1 MGETEPNNDQ
11 KPKSEVIEETK
22 LIDNLTIKRT
32 KRHFRPA
39 HYLLK
44 IQSYSLLCDT
54 GVEKYDS
61 GVFEAS
67 GHKWRLSIYP
77 KGNEKMNGS
86 GHISIY
92 LAIVDTE
99 KYTLG
104 WEIYVSF
111 KLFLFDQIQDKFL
124 TIQDVDGVIRRFHD
138 IKTEWGF
145 HKFLSLKSFEDLSQG
160 YLVNDCCVFG
170 AELFVHER
178 NAKREFLTM
187 IKEPLNRTMPWKIE
201 NFSSLDK
208 VTYYSKIFQV
218 GDVRW
223 KLLVYPKGIYNGE
236 SKVISLFLFCCDCI
250 LPEHKFFAEF
260 KMRIKDQVNNENHVE
275 KTEKHW
281 FTTSSNEW
289 GFSHFMPLKDLQ
301 DVSKGLLMNDALILE
316 AEIIVISNVK

>member
-1 MGETEPNNDQ
+1 MAPEIVD
-11 KPKSEVIEETK
+11 PKA
-22 LIDNLTIKRT
+22 NLADELAIKRT

-54 GVEKYDS
+54 GVEK
-61 GVFEAS
+61 
-67 GHKWRLSIYP
+67 RLSIYP

-124 TIQDVDGVIRRFHD
+124 TIQ
-138 IKTEWGF
+138 
-145 HKFLSLKSFEDLSQG
+145 G

-187 IKEPLNRTMPWKIE
+187 IREPLNRTMTWKIE

-208 VTYYSKIFQV
+208 VTYYSRIFQV
-218 GDVRW
+218 GDE
-223 KLLVYPKGIYNGE
+223 I
-236 SKVISLFLFCCDCI
+236 
-250 LPEHKFFAEF
+250 
-260 KMRIKDQVNNENHVE
+260 
-275 KTEKHW
+275 T
-281 FTTSSNEW
+281 
-289 GFSHFMPLKDLQ
+289 
-301 DVSKGLLMNDALILE
+301 GLSQRNL
-316 AEIIVISNVK
+316 